1 MYLDAQVKVPEI
13 RGKITYRT
21 KGDTTYVEYES
32 DRVYIPEKRYT
43 TVTRK
48 TIGKMTDQEKQIMQP
63 NENFM

>member
-1 MYLDAQVKVPEI
+1 MYLDAYVIVPEI
-13 RGKITYRT
+13 RGETTYRT

-48 TIGKMTDQEKQIMQP
+48 TIGKLTDQENRLCSRMRT
-63 NENFM
+63 F